1 MYKFEVGQVVRAEDS
16 RLYKVEDT
24 AMLPDGRNI
33 YLLKELFPRYK
44 YNYEENLEEFHG
56 TVVNEVELRP
66 W

>member
-1 MYKFEVGQVVRAEDS
+1 MYKFEIGQIVRAEDA

-24 AMLPDGRNI
+24 AVLPDGRNI

-44 YNYEENLEEFHG
+44 YNCEENLEAFNG
-56 TVVNEVELRP
+56 TVFNEIELRP